1 MVSRSTKVRN
11 VTCAIESDHSRIS
24 EFWPS
29 KVRFGR
35 HHSRIW
41 QISPYF
47 HFWPLRI
54 DLERPKSDFFPQKWL
69 FPPNLRNRANLGEIA
84 PISGTSR
91 PGLARVSRGNMRRN
105 VSAPKTGDFP
115 EIGRFS
121 PESDFFGVRGRNR
134 ANLGNFGVRGRNRA
148 NLGKSD
154 RFRGRDCGFAGSQNR
169 LVYPSRSRKP
179 VRNKRSIF

>member
-121 PESDFFGVRGRNR
+121 PESDFFGSPGTKS
-134 ANLGNFGVRGRNRA
+134 
-148 NLGKSD
+148 GKSGQFRGPRTKSGKSGQIWPISGSRL
-154 RFRGRDCGFAGSQNR
+154 RFRGVPESSGVPLQVTKTGQ
-169 LVYPSRSRKP
+169 K
-179 VRNKRSIF
+179 